1 MTFQQ
6 AQQRYQQ
13 LQEQYHSGQLSPE
26 QFQAEVNR
34 IRVRD
39 SRGRTWSLGVESGK
53 WYVYQ
58 GGAWISGSPPLDS
71 AGDSSPAPQKK
82 RSCLGRGCLILVIL
96 AVLAAGCLG
105 SVWALNRFLDLDLLD
120 RVLGWEEWTDLD
132 VPRIVEDDFS
142 YNYPTPGPL
151 APTRPA
157 PAARTVDLTPYSGG
171 MISAAFSYP
180 ADWTVEMGDGQVG
193 FLDPDSLTTLYVGE
207 YPVEPGS
214 TAAGISAEVRASL
227 ESESR
232 PGTFREI
239 ESTPWDVP
247 GGEDA
252 HLNAWEWTD
261 SEGYFQWA
269 FDLEIVAADIS
280 YYFFLIGDDPEQAY
294 QAAELIER
302 IGETFQ
308 R

>member
-13 LQEQYHSGQLSPE
+13 LRNQYQKGEISPE
-26 QFQAEVNR
+26 QYQAEVDK

-39 SRGRTWSLGVESGK
+39 SQGRTWSPGVESGK

-58 GGAWISGSPPLDS
+58 GGAWISGSPPLD
-71 AGDSSPAPQKK
+71 AVGGPSSRPQKK
-82 RSCLGRGCLILVIL
+82 NSCLGRGCLILVLL

-105 SVWALNRFLDLDLLD
+105 SAWALNRFLDLGLLD
-120 RVLGWEEWTDLD
+120 RIPAWEEITDLD
-132 VPRIVEDDFS
+132 LPVIVEDDFS
-142 YNYPTPGPL
+142 YSYPTPAPL

-157 PAARTVDLTPYSGG
+157 PAARGVDLTPYSGG
-171 MISAAFSYP
+171 MVSAAFSYP
-180 ADWTVEMGDGQVG
+180 ADWTVEMGDGQVS

-207 YPVEPGS
+207 YPVEPGT

-227 ESESR
+227 ESESQ

-239 ESTPWDVP
+239 ESAPWVLP

-252 HLNAWEWTD
+252 QLNAWEWTD

-269 FDLEIVAADIS
+269 FDLEIVAAETS
-280 YYFFLIGDDPEQAY
+280 YYFFLIGDDPEEAY
-294 QAAELIER
+294 RAAELMER
-302 IGETFQ
+302 IAATF
-308 R
+308 RR